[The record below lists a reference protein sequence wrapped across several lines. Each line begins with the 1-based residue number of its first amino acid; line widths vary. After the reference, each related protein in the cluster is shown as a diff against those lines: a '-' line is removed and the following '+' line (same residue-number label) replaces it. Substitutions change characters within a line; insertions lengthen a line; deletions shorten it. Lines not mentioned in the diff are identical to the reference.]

1 MMTSGSRPAV
11 SARRVRSAASCTLPL
26 TTAAVSCT
34 SRSSVIGG
42 SQQVAPSKARRGG
55 GEAGKLGLLDRKV
68 IHSERP
74 GGVGCD
80 VAELPPCLRWK
91 IGRAIC
97 RQKLVHVLAGPL
109 EGRRAA
115 LRPPRVQRAP
125 VGNGGRDI
133 RLLLE
138 QTQRVLLGQVVG
150 AMAELAHQRQGDRVV

>member
-1 MMTSGSRPAV
+1 MMTSGSRPAA
-11 SARRVRSAASCTLPL
+11 SARRVRSAASCALPL
-26 TTAAVSCT
+26 TTVAVSCT

-68 IHSERP
+68 IHSERS
-74 GGVGCD
+74 GSVGCD
-80 VAELPPCLRWK
+80 VAKLPPGLRRK
-91 IGRAIC
+91 VGRAIC

-109 EGRRAA
+109 EGRQTA

-125 VGNGGRDI
+125 VDDGRRDI

-138 QTQRVLLGQVVG
+138 PTQRVFLGQVVG
-150 AMAELAHQRQGDRVV
+150 AMAELAHQRQGE